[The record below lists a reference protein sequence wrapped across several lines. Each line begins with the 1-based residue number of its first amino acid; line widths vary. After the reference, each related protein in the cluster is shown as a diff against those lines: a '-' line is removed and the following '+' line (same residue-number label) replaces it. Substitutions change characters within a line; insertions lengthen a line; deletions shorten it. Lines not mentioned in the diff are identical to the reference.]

1 MPQTLERSRFA
12 GLANRS
18 NVPALDPPKPGSA
31 VRMTI
36 ETRGRAAIRQLE
48 CARVRGV
55 PFTSLVMISGLVLGI
70 AQAGALEA
78 PRAAALATLVKAYP
92 DFLDRIDG
100 NDLVWKDGTRQ
111 RIDDGKPAKTFEAML
126 DDPDIKD
133 MFAMTYPAGDK
144 GLAPAVNFDPGRIRY
159 TPLFVKMYGDC
170 QRSNLAAD
178 AATVV
183 WLRSKYG
190 KTVKFA
196 KINGAA
202 AALQKVSDELDR
214 LPGRFL
220 EYL

>member
-18 NVPALDPPKPGSA
+18 NVPAPDPPKPSGA

-36 ETRGRAAIRQLE
+36 ETRGRAAIRQFE

-55 PFTSLVMISGLVLGI
+55 PFTSLVMITGLVLGI

-126 DDPDIKD
+126 DEPDIKD
-133 MFAMTYPAGDK
+133 MFAMTYPAGTR
-144 GLAPAVNFDPGRIRY
+144 ASRPP
-159 TPLFVKMYGDC
+159 
-170 QRSNLAAD
+170 
-178 AATVV
+178 
-183 WLRSKYG
+183 
-190 KTVKFA
+190 
-196 KINGAA
+196 
-202 AALQKVSDELDR
+202 
-214 LPGRFL
+214 
-220 EYL
+220 